1 MPPLE
6 EALGS
11 YATIQRVLEEAR
23 DDVATQKRLL
33 DELTEQSDAV
43 SEADMWAVSDKAADA
58 YLAFVARPD
67 VRRVLAAAKG
77 SDPSP
82 EDIQL
87 VEAVT
92 ALRLQVSGMLVAG
105 LAVGSDPEREW
116 ARAVLPLVRYLR
128 R

>member
-1 MPPLE
+1 MSDLTSE
-6 EALGS
+6 E
-11 YATIQRVLEEAR
+11 YAAIQQSLEEAR

-33 DELTEQSDAV
+33 DALTEQSDAV
-43 SEADMWAVSDKAADA
+43 SEADMNAVSDKAADV

-67 VRRVLAAAKG
+67 VQRVLAAAKG

-87 VEAVT
+87 VESVASM
-92 ALRLQVSGMLVAG
+92 RQQVSGMLVAG
-105 LAVGSDPEREW
+105 LAVGSDPQREW
-116 ARAVLPLVRYLR
+116 ASAVLPLVRDLR